1 MTSVLSRLSEPSATS
16 LMCSGRL
23 LRAVHLPPSSGLGA
37 KPNLVAMTTRSR
49 NGASASPTSSSLVK
63 GPYTSAVSKKVTP
76 RSTADRIS
84 EIISFLSAGGPRPK
98 LIPMQPSPRA
108 ETSKLLFPSLR
119 FCIVSPSR
127 QDQGL
132 RIRTNCFSS
141 AQRSSAALRYPA
153 EFSQMNRTLPQFPA
167 RLTERVRA
175 DADRCSKTSSA
186 IQFLPGRTFH
196 PDKYER
202 YKLQ

>member
-98 LIPMQPSPRA
+98 LMPMQPSPSA
-108 ETSKLLFPSLR
+108 ETSRLLFPSLR
-119 FCIVSPSR
+119 FCIVSPFRRRHVLRLADGPFRAGAS
-127 QDQGL
+127 GL
-132 RIRTNCFSS
+132 DHDLDRFAFVHRPVAVRHLIEARDPIEDSTRFDP
-141 AQRSSAALRYPA
+141 AL
-153 EFSQMNRTLPQFPA
+153 EDVW
-167 RLTERVRA
+167 E
-175 DADRCSKTSSA
+175 
-186 IQFLPGRTFH
+186 
-196 PDKYER
+196 
-202 YKLQ
+202 